1 MFEYFF
7 YLHETP
13 ENATFALLKHK
24 TTYKP
29 LFMLKPIIT
38 IVFFS
43 LASFCF
49 GQNYRYT
56 FEGELDQNSLKKV
69 EKDITALNLSE
80 KVTIHYKPE
89 KKAGEILLIGLSEAV
104 RGDNTSTK
112 SPVDIKTILI
122 SNGLIPG
129 DFNELGK

>member
-1 MFEYFF
+1 MFECFF

-13 ENATFALLKHK
+13 ENATFASLKHK

-29 LFMLKPIIT
+29 LFMLKPLIS

-43 LASFCF
+43 MVSFCF

-56 FEGELDQNSLKKV
+56 FQGHLENDALEKV
-69 EKDITALNLSE
+69 ENEITALHLSE

-89 KKAGEILLIGLSEAV
+89 KKAGEILLIGFSKAV
-104 RGDNTSTK
+104 SGDNQSTK

-122 SNGLIPG
+122 SNGLTPG